1 MADLMDLYRNGVFSN
16 SEQPK
21 EEESKES
28 QETPNT
34 EEQKN
39 DNQNGSDILKT
50 IMEIELGRG
59 FFNEYLDNLTRQ
71 LKSKMFKHL
80 NPLYIPYR
88 ENEVASSSDELREK
102 AEDTIN
108 KALLDRKNDFF
119 KYLDSLNKLKN
130 LDFDKE

>member
-21 EEESKES
+21 EENKES

-39 DNQNGSDILKT
+39 DNQNGSDILKI

-59 FFNEYLDNLTRQ
+59 FFNEYLDNFTSQ

-80 NPLYIPYR
+80 NPLYISYKQ
-88 ENEVASSSDELREK
+88 NEVTSFSDELREK
-102 AEDTIN
+102 AEDSIN
-108 KALLDRKNDFF
+108 KALLDRKDDFF

-130 LDFDKE
+130 LDFYKE